1 MGNDT
6 PLTESTLPYPILF
19 FDGECVLCNRAT
31 QLLIQVTAGS
41 TLHFAS
47 LQGSSAKLL
56 LGSLSQTTN
65 SLIYWNE
72 GHTSFEKDAIVNALS
87 HVSASGWGTIRQI
100 VRLLPKAFVNSLYQM
115 VSRNRFNWFGKTE
128 CWINNDRFLG

>member
-72 GHTSFEKDAIVNALS
+72 GLSSFEKDAIVNALS
-87 HVSASGWGTIRQI
+87 HATASGWGTFRQI